1 MHIIEAMTA
10 RHATRAFDETPI
22 SDDQIQSLKRL
33 IGRLNAYGDLDMQ
46 LIHDETDAFGGCP
59 THYGRF
65 RNVRWCAAL
74 IGTDKNG
81 AVTNSEAAADGDT
94 TDGDATGTGTV
105 GGDTTG
111 GEPGAVRDLDWR
123 VGYFGEL
130 FALGAVSMGL
140 DTGWAVLHETN
151 DHHGSWRMLDGE
163 RMPAVIAIGHATRPG
178 VAHRAKSLDLLGAVE
193 SGTLADAP
201 AWFVAGLSAAALA
214 PSALGKQPFR
224 FTLLADRHTVRAE
237 ALEGVQA
244 EIGLGIAMCHFELG
258 ACHGNLVDSG
268 DAADFA
274 DTTDF
279 GDAAPFT
286 WQDAPVG
293 PAMTIVR
300 EWR

>member
-22 SDDQIQSLKRL
+22 SDDQVQSLKRL
-33 IGRLNAYGDLDMQ
+33 IQRLNACGDLDIQ

-74 IGTDKNG
+74 IGTDKG
-81 AVTNSEAAADGDT
+81 GT
-94 TDGDATGTGTV
+94 DATIANTT
-105 GGDTTG
+105 GGDTTGAGAVG

-163 RMPAVIAIGHATRPG
+163 RMPAVIAIGHAARPG
-178 VAHRAKSLDLLGAVE
+178 VAHRAKSLDMLGAVE

-237 ALEGVQA
+237 ALDGVQA

-258 ACHGNLVDSG
+258 ACHGNPVDSGDTNDSG
-268 DAADFA
+268 DAAPFA
-274 DTTDF
+274 
-279 GDAAPFT
+279 
-286 WQDAPVG
+286 WQNAPVG
-293 PAMTIVR
+293 PATMIVR
-300 EWR
+300 QWR

>member
-33 IGRLNAYGDLDMQ
+33 IQRLNACGDLDIQ

-74 IGTDKNG
+74 IGMDKDGTDAIIAN
-81 AVTNSEAAADGDT
+81 
-94 TDGDATGTGTV
+94 AT
-105 GGDTTG
+105 GGDTTGGDTTGTGAVG

-130 FALGAVSMGL
+130 LALGAVSMGL

-163 RMPAVIAIGHATRPG
+163 RMPAVIAIGHAARPG

-237 ALEGVQA
+237 ALDGVQT

-258 ACHGNLVDSG
+258 ACYGNPVDSG

-286 WQDAPVG
+286 WQDASAG

-300 EWR
+300 QWR